1 MAKYSVQI
9 VGWQGKGE
17 MTSRFDVVDYKR
29 NLEYS
34 IYWYMKGSS
43 RTNCSSFCCMYNPF
57 RLDQVVG
64 DTVEDCFR
72 KIYGGLPNYSNGR
85 VSFAKPEAFEGY
97 DPGSCVICR
106 NSKCSGYVVVDLKCW
121 EGKHERRFALLDR
134 IMPGSPGSFVFEDV
148 SDCFWSYCM
157 RPEGTVHVV
166 FYRYFGKDKAVHHS
180 DLLFFQDG
188 TYQRCGTS
196 RGILS
201 AREVLFC
208 VQNTGV

>member
-72 KIYGGLPNYSNGR
+72 KIYGGMPNYNKGS
-85 VSFAKPEAFEGY
+85 VSFASPEAFEGY

-106 NSKCSGYVVVDLKCW
+106 CPKGAGYVIVELKCW
-121 EGKHERRFALLDR
+121 EGKYERRFAIIDR
-134 IMPGSPGSFVFEDV
+134 IMPGSPGALVFENV
-148 SDCFWSYCM
+148 PDCFWSYCM
-157 RPEGTVHVV
+157 RPEGTVHVT
-166 FYRYFGKDKAVHHS
+166 FYRYFGKDKSVHHS
-180 DLLFFQDG
+180 DMLFFPGG
-188 TYQRCGTS
+188 TYE
-196 RGILS
+196 RGGVIRDILS
-201 AREVLFC
+201 AREVMFC
-208 VQNTGV
+208 V